1 MFPGLVSKS
10 TAPRR
15 VPNLRKDCPKASL
28 IFTLG
33 SVVLLFFC
41 LHCQSLVSDSKMN
54 AQGSQ
59 AFAQI
64 KRKTLIEKSPRIN
77 RYVRCIAK
85 AILSVT
91 KDDTGVKGWE
101 VVVFRDK
108 APNAFALPGGKI
120 GVHTGIL
127 PIANSPGQL
136 AAIMGHEVGH
146 VIKRHGKKRYSQ
158 GVASQVGVGLVG
170 IFAGGVAGRA
180 AGAGVKYGVLLPFS
194 RSHES
199 EADIV
204 GLELMS
210 KAGFNPHE
218 SVKLWQNMHAASG
231 GKAPPQFLST
241 HPSGKTRI
249 RELQKHVPYAM
260 LFYEQAQKVGRKPK
274 CRL

>member
-1 MFPGLVSKS
+1 MKIPMPSSALVLTGAISLS
-10 TAPRR
+10 LC
-15 VPNLRKDCPKASL
+15 LR
-28 IFTLG
+28 
-33 SVVLLFFC
+33 
-41 LHCQSLVSDSKMN
+41 CQSLVSDSKMN
-54 AQGSQ
+54 AEGSQ
-59 AFAQI
+59 AFAHM
-64 KRKTLIEKSPRIN
+64 KRKTPIEKSPRIN

-101 VVVFRDK
+101 VVVFKDK
-108 APNAFALPGGKI
+108 SPNAFALPGGKI

-158 GVASQVGVGLVG
+158 GIASQVGVGLVG
-170 IFAGGVAGRA
+170 VFVGRGA
-180 AGAGVKYGVLLPFS
+180 AHAASAGVKYGVLLPFS

-199 EADIV
+199 EADII

-210 KAGFNPHE
+210 KAGFNPNA
-218 SVKLWQNMHAASG
+218 SVKLWENMHAASG
-231 GKAPPQFLST
+231 GKSPPQFLST

-249 RELQKHVPYAM
+249 KELKKHIPFAM
-260 LFYEQAQKVGRKPK
+260 LFYEQAQKRGRKPK